1 MVNRPYE
8 ISLWT
13 LQDGFI
19 SILGSNELEHYR
31 GRMSDGEI
39 VLKTDGT
46 ESFSAKIP
54 MHIFNGKKLVD
65 NPLWYDYK
73 RGLLL
78 ANLRKIKVIFNK
90 HKEDEKVYEFVIMKT
105 EDTHGKGRESFC
117 SVECEGLAFQELGK
131 IGYKISLSQE
141 DFEREYTEWFESTDQ
156 GKGEAPVATLKYW
169 AEKIFKNTNWK
180 VEYEMDWSYYS
191 DKWESDKVYEDE
203 YVSSWDVDENGKI
216 IPNSIE
222 MSKEKARMFSGEKS
236 NIYNL
241 SQSLAET
248 FGVYCRYEYE
258 YDANY
263 NIVGRKCIF
272 YNSF

>member
-31 GRMSDGEI
+31 GRMSNGEI

-117 SVECEGLAFQELGK
+117 SVECEGLAFQE
-131 IGYKISLSQE
+131 
-141 DFEREYTEWFESTDQ
+141 
-156 GKGEAPVATLKYW
+156 
-169 AEKIFKNTNWK
+169 
-180 VEYEMDWSYYS
+180 
-191 DKWESDKVYEDE
+191 
-203 YVSSWDVDENGKI
+203 
-216 IPNSIE
+216 
-222 MSKEKARMFSGEKS
+222 
-236 NIYNL
+236 
-241 SQSLAET
+241 
-248 FGVYCRYEYE
+248 
-258 YDANY
+258 
-263 NIVGRKCIF
+263 
-272 YNSF
+272 